1 MTASDTHGRN
11 VRNWLHAID
20 PHPRYAKII
29 DDRLSGTGAWL
40 IDDRRFDGWKEG
52 RDSRLWLYGIPGCGK
67 TVLCSTAVENVLEER
82 SIATDKAIGVAYF
95 YFDFNNRDQQYYD
108 TMLRSLI
115 FKLWVQKREDAN
127 AVDALYFACGSG
139 ASQPSSNMLKNAVKE
154 LVQSFVDTFIILDA
168 LDECKER
175 ERLMPIIE
183 EMAVWKISSLH
194 MLVTSRK
201 ERDIEDSL
209 STILDD
215 EQRICIQSA
224 LVEGDIRNYV
234 RSRIRTD
241 RELKKWQKPE
251 VQTEIETVLMEKA
264 GGM

>member
-1 MTASDTHGRN
+1 MVCHQTIGS
-11 VRNWLHAID
+11 
-20 PHPRYAKII
+20 
-29 DDRLSGTGAWL
+29 LSG
-40 IDDRRFDGWKEG
+40 
-52 RDSRLWLYGIPGCGK
+52 K
-67 TVLCSTAVENVLEER
+67 TFLCSTAIENVREER
-82 SIATDKAIGVAYF
+82 GIATDKAIGVAYF
-95 YFDFNNRDQQYYD
+95 FFDFNNRDQQYCD

-115 FKLWVQKREDAN
+115 SQLWVQKQEDAN

-139 ASQPSSNMLKNAVKE
+139 ASQPSSNMLKNTLKE
-154 LVQSFVDTFIILDA
+154 LVQRFVDAFVILDA

-175 ERLMPIIE
+175 RRLMPNLE
-183 EMAVWKISSLH
+183 EMAAWKISSLH

-209 STILDD
+209 STITDD

-241 RELKKWQKPE
+241 RNLKKWQKPE